1 MVNQGEY
8 DRGGGLTLGCGVGVD
23 TTEQSTY
30 QKYPKPDFTKNLQN
44 HFSVLQK
51 YEIAIAS

>member
-1 MVNQGEY
+1 MLNQGGN
-8 DRGGGLTLGCGVGVD
+8 DRGVVVVLGWELGVD

-30 QKYPKPDFTKNLQN
+30 RKYPKPDFTKNLQN

-51 YEIAIAS
+51 YEIALAS

>member
-1 MVNQGEY
+1 MNQGEY
-8 DRGGGLTLGCGVGVD
+8 DRGGGLVLGCGVGVD

-51 YEIAIAS
+51 YEIALAS